1 MKHYEPGK
9 PYPRKRADNGPAV
22 HRHSAAAYARREM
35 RRKQIRRNR
44 ILLGVLLVVLA
55 GLIFAAVRLATRDK
69 GEEGGASSQSQA
81 VSSQAVS
88 SGVSSEP
95 ASQPA
100 SEPAQ
105 QEPAAFVPPWDT
117 TGEEGFPYLVAVNRT
132 TQTVTVYEKDEEG
145 NYTKPLKA
153 MICSTGDDTP
163 EGSFHTSDQYTWRAL
178 VGGVYGQYATR
189 ITSDILFHSVPYYAE
204 DKSQLESEEYNKLGT
219 PASLGCIRLR
229 VVDCKWIYDEC
240 PSGTPVVI
248 YDGDAS
254 TDPLGNPGFEPID
267 LASPNAGWDPTD
279 PDPANPWLAAA

>member
-1 MKHYEPGK
+1 MSEAKVRVRVAHNAMHLPVVALRG
-9 PYPRKRADNGPAV
+9 
-22 HRHSAAAYARREM
+22 
-35 RRKQIRRNR
+35 
-44 ILLGVLLVVLA
+44 LVVFPNNLVHFEV
-55 GLIFAAVRLATRDK
+55 GREKSIAAVEWAMANNSNVFLVAQKEMET
-69 GEEGGASSQSQA
+69 
-81 VSSQAVS
+81 
-88 SGVSSEP
+88 SEP
-95 ASQPA
+95 T
-100 SEPAQ
+100 Q

-145 NYTKPLKA
+145 NYTQPLKA

-219 PASLGCIRLR
+219 PASLGCIRLK

-248 YDGDAS
+248 FDGDAS
-254 TDPLGNPGFEPID
+254 NDPLGTPEFEPMD
-267 LASPNAGWDPTD
+267 LESPNAGWDPTD
-279 PDPANPWLAAA
+279 PDPANPWLASA

>member
-9 PYPRKRADNGPAV
+9 PYPRKRTDSGPAV
-22 HRHSAAAYARREM
+22 RRHSAAAYARREM

-44 ILLGVLLVVLA
+44 IFFGVLLVILA
-55 GLIFAAVRLATRDK
+55 GLIFAAVHLTLKDN
-69 GEEGGASSQSQA
+69 GEEGASSSQSSASSA
-81 VSSQAVS
+81 VSSS
-88 SGVSSEP
+88 P

-100 SEPAQ
+100 SEPASEPTQ

-117 TGEEGFPYLVAVNRT
+117 TGEEGFPYLVAVNRV

-145 NYTKPLKA
+145 NYTQPLKA

-219 PASLGCIRLR
+219 PASLGCIRLK

-248 YDGDAS
+248 FDGDAS
-254 TDPLGNPGFEPID
+254 NDPLGTPEFEPMD
-267 LASPNAGWDPTD
+267 LESPNAGWDPTD
-279 PDPANPWLAAA
+279 PDPANPWLASA